1 MTDQPT
7 PTLSRSASMDA
18 ATPDT
23 SAPAAVETRGLS
35 PRQQRI
41 RSLFDAMAPL
51 RDRWAE
57 RNRAFHDADRAY
69 LRFLIPEGATA

>member
-23 SAPAAVETRGLS
+23 SAPVAPAAAGTRGLS

-57 RNRAFHDADRAY
+57 RNRAPDVKAA
-69 LRFLIPEGATA
+69 